1 MLYWVAKFLEASG
14 LGFLGYAFIK
24 TFPDRMNYKIL
35 GFSVLL
41 FVCGW
46 IMEQYLLKSDS
57 AG

>member
-14 LGFLGYAFIK
+14 LGVLGYAFIK
-24 TFPDRMNYKIL
+24 TFPDRMNYKVL

-46 IMEQYLLKSDS
+46 IMERFLLRR
-57 AG
+57 